1 MTVTK
6 DEFGLINQFASE
18 PEVYIDPEIQNQM
31 ENGTYQSHNEKA
43 ERLNGRLCM
52 VGFTIGMISYI
63 TTGTLGFGLF

>member
-6 DEFGLINQFASE
+6 DEFGLMNQFATE
-18 PEVYIDPEIQNQM
+18 PEVYTDPEIQKQM
-31 ENGTYQSHNEKA
+31 ENGTYENHNVRA

-52 VGFTIGMISYI
+52 VGFAIGAISYL